1 MYASPD
7 DIVMPTLVSTVILT
21 MIAVITRFF
30 IR

>member
-1 MYASPD
+1 MYASQD

-21 MIAVITRFF
+21 MIAVVTRFF

>member
-1 MYASPD
+1 MYASRD

-21 MIAVITRFF
+21 MIAVVTRFF